1 MIAEMQYWVDECDID
16 GFRCDVAFLV
26 PKSFW
31 EEARVALEK
40 RKMMFMLA
48 EMEMNTDID
57 KNPASYCD
65 KAFDAYYGWNL
76 HGASADCAKGK
87 ITGKE
92 FITKTTESRAKWP
105 AKSMMMSFLTN
116 HDENTW
122 NGTVEEKYGE
132 KWQVFS
138 VLNYTLPGSFPLI
151 YNGEE
156 VNNTKRLKFF
166 EKDPITSWEDTLRYD
181 WYRKMNVLKHTQ
193 PALGNGSWGA
203 DAEVLKVTGGNENL
217 YAYRRTKNGKS
228 VTVIVNLD
236 STQQW
241 IQAIG
246 DRALDGTESTYVA
259 SPVTIKHLGLGR
271 PIGPWGYAVII
282 DEK

>member
-1 MIAEMQYWVDECDID
+1 MVVLEVNPCALGKTHQCQQLIRILPSLQSIGVDVIYIMPFFKKGKVRAVGSPYCISNFEELNPVWGSMEDWSDLRDAVQENGMTLWMDWVMNHTAWDHPWVKAHPDWYVHDSTGKIVTPWDWTDVAQLNFKNPELRKAMIAEMQYWVDECDID

-105 AKSMMMSFLTN
+105 DKSMMMSFLTN
-116 HDENTW
+116 HD
-122 NGTVEEKYGE
+122 
-132 KWQVFS
+132 
-138 VLNYTLPGSFPLI
+138 
-151 YNGEE
+151 
-156 VNNTKRLKFF
+156 
-166 EKDPITSWEDTLRYD
+166 
-181 WYRKMNVLKHTQ
+181 
-193 PALGNGSWGA
+193 
-203 DAEVLKVTGGNENL
+203 
-217 YAYRRTKNGKS
+217 
-228 VTVIVNLD
+228 
-236 STQQW
+236 
-241 IQAIG
+241 
-246 DRALDGTESTYVA
+246 
-259 SPVTIKHLGLGR
+259 
-271 PIGPWGYAVII
+271 
-282 DEK
+282 